1 MRGRGSGYW
10 RGGSPQQQP
19 YAGEAQYTSLGDLS
33 RTHGKFPSRDRLFGQ
48 KSRGAYNSP
57 RGGGYHGYQN
67 QQRGG
72 YDYQNS
78 QRGGYRNHS
87 RGGGGGGGRGRYQK
101 MRPALQP
108 AQELQ
113 MGDVRLN
120 AADRIES
127 FMIAGNL
134 GFRKDGET
142 RWAGCRATHAI
153 DCAQGGKW
161 AYMIEV
167 QTAGSIRIG
176 WSTADSKY
184 EIGTDHLSFGY
195 GGTGTKSHK
204 RKYIKW
210 GQSWGKDDVMTALLD
225 CDSHVMRYAKNGN
238 TMPGDCFKIP
248 QDFWHRELF
257 PSFLVKDGTFR
268 VTFEGGFFD
277 PARQCERELPPGYRW
292 VSSPGKPWRLRSD
305 KKSKKPNTAGLDVN
319 QALRHIHTR
328 GLVDERYQAGGS
340 MNKDWKKDVNTYT
353 AHFRALLKHEYEAER
368 EQVKNRTARNP
379 RSLAS
384 AGMAAFR
391 LLAEISKDTDQ
402 REQHMVTLRAAT
414 GRLPMLTE
422 IKIGREVLISGDRV
436 VQEDAKYSIQGRVAR
451 FGQGNIYVETRHNVL
466 PHPGREGYRLDLGAN
481 VTTFER
487 MDVMLDKVQRCEGL
501 KCEHTGKALRNT
513 MGLLQTQTK
522 IADAL
527 YGDIEESSVSALKW
541 DPLIRPK
548 PNPDSDVSKAA
559 RVAAKPTPNYAVQ
572 STVPERLN
580 LNHSQQE
587 AVRIVVE
594 ERRTLTFIQGPPG
607 TGKTTTAAA
616 IVCGW
621 LGRGCG
627 PILATAFSN
636 KGTDHLGWAIHNHG
650 VKVVRIGHAAE
661 VPFTLDEWQKRVGS
675 FDNVMKSVDVVC
687 VTCVGAGMG
696 LLKKYEFPYV
706 VMDEAAQVIE
716 PAALIPLSKA
726 SVSCVMVGDQCQL
739 PPTVLSNDATMR
751 GLGVSLFDRLINF
764 GMDVHLLDTQYRM
777 HPDIS
782 SFSSWRFYRN
792 ELQDGVE
799 HWERPVP
806 VPWLATNVAFIHV
819 DYPEESRGA
828 SKKNIGE
835 AYCAAALVEW
845 LSLAKVE
852 TGVITPYAA
861 QVMEIRRII
870 RSRQMYCS
878 KDVSVNSVDAF
889 QGSEREAILVSM
901 VRSNSRGSLGFV
913 SDWRRL
919 NVAITRAKKL
929 VIIICHLPTLCATES
944 ITRDVVG
951 FHRNGTATYLA
962 WDCRTSQPHPLPEN
976 LKQRY
981 VTNNIVDRPKPL
993 PKPWDYI
1000 PVYAEDAMD
1009 ADSIPTVAGSVSLAA
1024 ITGGKPL
1031 QPPQPVKIK
1040 QGRVSRESKPRK
1052 PEGSPP
1058 GRRVQLSESN
1068 YSQHTST
1075 NYSTARTSVSPKPKV
1090 MSFSL
1095 QKAEKVRYQPQ
1106 AHVEAYK
1113 PPARA
1118 ASYQP
1123 QGRAVPYQPQER
1135 AVPYQPQAQ
1144 AEPYQPQTQAK
1155 VYHPQAEV
1163 ISYNQADLKNASYDQ
1178 PQAQAVSYQHHP
1190 PKKNVT
1196 RRGPLIKYRPMRQDE
1211 CEEVEEFQAYLRE
1224 HGVEVSCD
1232 DIEEIYYEH
1241 EYDVGKTMKAL
1252 QRKYSRS
1259 TLS

>member
-1 MRGRGSGYW
+1 MRGRGRGYW
-10 RGGSPQQQP
+10 RGGASQQQP
-19 YAGEAQYTSLGDLS
+19 YGTEGQYTSLGDLS

-48 KSRGAYNSP
+48 KSRGGYNNAPSGGYQSP
-57 RGGGYHGYQN
+57 RGGYQGYQN
-67 QQRGG
+67 PQRGG
-72 YDYQNS
+72 YSNS
-78 QRGGYRNHS
+78 PRAGFRNHS
-87 RGGGGGGGRGRYQK
+87 RGGGSRGGGGRYQK
-101 MRPALQP
+101 TSRSPGLHPAIQL
-108 AQELQ
+108 E
-113 MGDVRLN
+113 MGTVRLN
-120 AADRIES
+120 AADCNDS
-127 FMIAGNL
+127 FAIAGNL

-161 AYMIEV
+161 AYMIDV
-167 QTAGSIRIG
+167 QTPGSIRIG

-184 EIGTDHLSFGY
+184 EIGTDSLSFGY
-195 GGTGTKSHK
+195 GGTGTKSHR

-210 GQSWGKDDVMTALLD
+210 GQSWGKGDVMTALLD

-248 QDFWHRELF
+248 ENFWHRELF
-257 PSFLVKDGTFR
+257 PAFLVKDGTFR

-277 PARQCERELPPGYRW
+277 PARQCERELPLGYRW

-305 KKSKKPNTAGLDVN
+305 KKTKAKNTAGLSAA
-319 QALRHIHTR
+319 QALQHVKTR
-328 GLVDERYQAGGS
+328 GLVDDRYAEGGS
-340 MNKDWKKDVNTYT
+340 MNKDWKKDVNSYT
-353 AHFRALLKHEYEAER
+353 EHFRSLLKHEYEAER

-384 AGMAAFR
+384 AGMAAFG
-391 LLAEISKDTDQ
+391 LLAEISQNTDERQ
-402 REQHMVTLRAAT
+402 QHTVTLRAAN
-414 GRLPMLTE
+414 GRLPMLAE

-436 VQEDAKYSIQGRVAR
+436 VQEDASYSIQGRVAR

-466 PHPGREGYRLDLGAN
+466 PHPGRGGYRIDLGAS

-501 KCEHTGKALRNT
+501 KCEHTGRALRNT
-513 MGLLQTQTK
+513 MGLLQTQTA

-541 DPLIRPK
+541 DPLVRPK
-548 PNPDSDVSKAA
+548 PNPNSDVSKAA
-559 RVAAKPTPNYAVQ
+559 RVPAKLTPAYAVQ

-587 AVRIVVE
+587 AVRLVVE

-627 PILATAFSN
+627 PILASAFSN

-687 VTCVGAGMG
+687 VTCIGAGMS
-696 LLKKYEFPYV
+696 LLKRYEFPYV

-782 SFSSWRFYRN
+782 AFSSWRFYRD

-828 SKKNIGE
+828 SKKNVGE

-845 LSLAKVE
+845 LTLAKVE

-861 QVMEIRRII
+861 QVMEIRGII
-870 RSRQMYCS
+870 RKRRMFCS
-878 KDVSVNSVDAF
+878 EDVSVNSVDAF
-889 QGSEREAILVSM
+889 QGSEREAIIVSM

-944 ITRDVVG
+944 VTRDIVG
-951 FHRNGTATYLA
+951 FHRKGTATYLA

-976 LKQRY
+976 LRQRY

-1000 PVYAEDAMD
+1000 PIYEEDAMD
-1009 ADSIPTVAGSVSLAA
+1009 VDTAPTVAGSVSLAA
-1024 ITGGKPL
+1024 ITGGLPL
-1031 QPPQPVKIK
+1031 QPPEPVKISP
-1040 QGRVSRESKPRK
+1040 GGVSRENKPRK
-1052 PEGSPP
+1052 PKGNPP
-1058 GRRVQLSESN
+1058 GRRERHPAGN
-1068 YSQHTST
+1068 YTQQKST
-1075 NYSTARTSVSPKPKV
+1075 NYSTIRTSVPPKKEV
-1090 MSFSL
+1090 MSFTL
-1095 QKAEKVRYQPQ
+1095 KKAERVPYKPQAHAKPYQPQ
-1106 AHVEAYK
+1106 A
-1113 PPARA
+1113 
-1118 ASYQP
+1118 
-1123 QGRAVPYQPQER
+1123 R

-1144 AEPYQPQTQAK
+1144 AVPYQPQAQPKA
-1155 VYHPQAEV
+1155 YQPQAEV
-1163 ISYNQADLKNASYDQ
+1163 VSYHQADAKPLSYHQ
-1178 PQAQAVSYQHHP
+1178 PQAEAVSYQQQT
-1190 PKKNVT
+1190 PKEKVT
-1196 RRGPLIKYRPMRQDE
+1196 RRGPLIKYRPMRTDE
-1211 CEEVEEFQAYLRE
+1211 CEEAEEFQAYLRE

-1241 EYDVGKTMKAL
+1241 EYDVEKTMKAL

-1259 TLS
+1259 SLP